1 MLSYQH
7 GFHAGNEA
15 DVLKHV
21 VLVACLEYMT
31 QKPKPLLYVDTHAGA
46 GGYALDSAQ
55 SQKTAEY
62 RRGIAR
68 LWSLGDDLP
77 EGLQSYLDVVRAF
90 NQFAGSQE
98 ALAFYPGSPWIAQ
111 ALLREGDR
119 LQLFELHPKE
129 AALLQQGLVKKRG
142 LSVFQQDGFQGLI
155 AALPPK
161 ERRGLVLMDPPY
173 EIKTD
178 YEQVVSR
185 LIQAHKR
192 FAGGTYLL
200 WYPVVERARI
210 DQLEKAL
217 KNSGIRAID
226 LYELAIAPDTSARG
240 MTASGMI
247 VINPPWILKNQMN
260 TLLPW
265 LCQHLAE
272 GQGFYRIETLVEE

>member
-21 VLVACLEYMT
+21 VLVACLEYMM

-55 SQKTAEY
+55 AQKTAEY

-68 LWSLGDDLP
+68 LWALGDDAP
-77 EGLQSYLDVVRAF
+77 ENLRSYLAVVRAF
-90 NQFAGSQE
+90 NEFAGSPE
-98 ALAFYPGSPWIAQ
+98 VLAFYPGSPWIAQ
-111 ALLREGDR
+111 TLLREEDR

-210 DQLEKAL
+210 NQLEKAL

-247 VINPPWILKNQMN
+247 VINPPWVLKNQMN

>member
-7 GFHAGNEA
+7 GFHAGNYA
-15 DVLKHV
+15 DVLKHL
-21 VLVACLEYMT
+21 VLVNILDYMT
-31 QKPKPLLYVDTHAGA
+31 QKDKPLLYVDTHAGA
-46 GGYALDSAQ
+46 GGYALASAQ
-55 SQKTAEY
+55 AQKTAEY
-62 RRGIAR
+62 RQGIGRIWQCDEA
-68 LWSLGDDLP
+68 P
-77 EGLQSYLDVVRAF
+77 QGLASYLAVVEAF
-90 NQFAGSQE
+90 NQSAGS
-98 ALAFYPGSPWIAQ
+98 AADLGFYPGSPWIAQ
-111 ALLREGDR
+111 HLLRPSDR

-129 AALLQQGLVKKRG
+129 YALLAQAIEKRRG
-142 LSVFQQDGFQGLI
+142 VQLLHQDGFQGLL

-178 YEQVVSR
+178 YAQVVSA
-185 LIQAHKR
+185 LCQAYKR
-192 FAGGTYLL
+192 FATGTYAI

-210 DQLEKAL
+210 NQLEKAL

-247 VINPPWILKNQMN
+247 VINPPWVLKNQMN

-265 LCQHLAE
+265 LCQRLAE

>member
-226 LYELAIAPDTSARG
+226 LYELAIAPDTSARV

-247 VINPPWILKNQMN
+247 EINPTWKLKNQMN